1 MPTLTAL
8 NTPNPVQI
16 AAGQYTEIQCRF
28 LSSVSVIGKV
38 ITFSPAIWLDNQ
50 QQIVLTAPVNNMFK
64 ATYPTSGTVE
74 MTWIGNTVLQNWR
87 AQIEYIDALTFD
99 VKFQF
104 IPTTD
109 VNQFVHTAPAITNL
123 TRFTQESL
131 FLSSVYNHDKYLEM
145 AVWLEYDPDTLQ
157 TVMQY
162 AHFPFQLCNWFGDSL
177 LPTIFPLQVGGQPVN
192 GFIVGQ
198 DLDVTIHIDGSG
210 SDPIY
215 IGNDYFIAII
225 RETPETSGNLIDAH
239 ELGYAAVNG
248 NVSGNVST
256 LDNPFISVI
265 PISQAPGILT
275 NQYETE
281 VTIEGVYFN
290 PDYCYRIYIVFNV
303 SGEWHVAKSESICN
317 AGAPNVPT
325 YGAIT
330 TQITQGLNVFTEGCI
345 SNVSPGQVLEVC
357 AIMSQSGYNAAAVTN
372 GIVGTYATNLEAI
385 NVYDSLDGLTT
396 GQLLEEIEGLT
407 FLSLSVDGCYSFTVP
422 EAWSNTQR
430 FIVFEYVF
438 FINDPDEP
446 YRDYI
451 YYAIPISI
459 IDIDT
464 PGAVTLV
471 SIHNADD
478 AVFPNDRICLDY
490 SGVVK
495 LNITHADGA
504 LYDIQII
511 DPNGLVILTP
521 VDFSPAGD
529 AQIIVDSN
537 ALSLDFPKCIKI
549 IATPQSI
556 ATDTC
561 ACFNIELTQ
570 TMVAYGDVLQTVTLD
585 WEVIAPPSPFSSIII
600 KQGDDAAEE
609 FFTDTGTV
617 TYLVQSNNA
626 KITLHFV
633 ITVILEDGCVYTT
646 TPTIQVWNIEGDT
659 NTLNYDIC
667 DAPPDGLLGCDN
679 YPSIQYT
686 CTGLGSTAT
695 LIFNDSQIT
704 SPIATDVREY
714 STDNG
719 ASWLPYVFPVPI
731 ITPALG
737 RWSLTYSDACPPTN
751 VLINVACLAPP
762 LACNNTPKI
771 QCFYDT
777 ATDTFSSV
785 PTINLGGSTV
795 SDWHH
800 EYSDDGGLT
809 FQAYTVPFVV
819 APAIDSIIAIIN
831 PEYGDGCPQGP
842 VKTCAWIRDED
853 VINCD
858 YSDYSLTSVY
868 DSGTGAHIP
877 TFTGDEDVLEV
888 NIKEYSVD
896 GGLTWVT
903 YVTNP
908 VGQLVIFRWTIQF
921 EGCCEEILISGSQQP
936 ADSPVMR
943 RIYEAI
949 NISALGA
956 PQSAFTLPLPAG
968 ATLINSDMISVMF
981 NGVDLLYNVGT
992 FGWTVDL
999 VTGIV
1004 THATAFDPAAFPW
1017 DGVDPDSAT
1026 WLVYEYWVEYL

>member
-38 ITFSPAIWLDNQ
+38 ITFSPGIWFDSEPLMP
-50 QQIVLTAPVNNMFK
+50 TTTPTNNIFK
-64 ATYPTSGTVE
+64 ATYPITGTVE
-74 MTWIGNTVLQNWR
+74 MTWIGSTVLQNWR

-109 VNQFVHTAPAITNL
+109 LNQYTHNSPAITNL
-123 TRFTQESL
+123 GRFTQESL
-131 FLSSVYNHDKYLEM
+131 FLSSVYNHDKSLLM
-145 AVWLEYDPDTLQ
+145 SIWLEGDPDALE
-157 TVMQY
+157 TV
-162 AHFPFQLCNWFGDSL
+162 AFPFQFGNWFGDSL
-177 LPTIFPLQVGGQPVN
+177 LPTTFSLQVGGNPSS

-210 SDPIY
+210 DPVI
-215 IGNDYFIAII
+215 IGNDYFIGII
-225 RETPETSGNLIDAH
+225 RETPETSGNLVDAH

-256 LDNPFISVI
+256 LNNPFISVI
-265 PISQAPGILT
+265 PLQNPPGLGLA

-281 VTIEGVYFN
+281 ATIEGVYFN
-290 PDYCYRIYIVFNV
+290 PDHCYRIYIVFNV
-303 SGEWHVAKSESICN
+303 SGYWHVAKSESICN

-357 AIMSQSGYNAAAVTN
+357 AIMSQSGYNTAAGTN
-372 GIVGTYATNLEAI
+372 GIPGTYLTNLEAI
-385 NVYDSLDGLTT
+385 NVYDSIDGLTP
-396 GQLLEEIEGLT
+396 GQSLEEIDGLT
-407 FLSLSVDGCYSFTVP
+407 FLSLSVDGCYTFTVP
-422 EAWSNTQR
+422 ESWSNTTR

-438 FINDPDEP
+438 LVNDPDEP

-459 IDIDT
+459 IDIET
-464 PGAVTLV
+464 PGPVTLV

-478 AVFPNDRICLDY
+478 VVFPNDRICLDY

-495 LNITHADGA
+495 LNINHADGP

-521 VDFSPAGD
+521 ADFSPAGD

-537 ALSLDFPKCIKI
+537 ALSLDFPKCIKV

-556 ATDTC
+556 SIPVCD
-561 ACFNIELTQ
+561 CFNIELTQ
-570 TMVAYGDVLQTVTLD
+570 TMVQSGDVLQTVNLD
-585 WEVIAPPSPFSSIII
+585 WEVLLPPSPFSSIII
-600 KQGDDAAEE
+600 KQGSDPAQE
-609 FFTDTGTV
+609 FFTQTGTV
-617 TYLVQSNNA
+617 TYLVPTNNA

-646 TPTIQVWNIEGDT
+646 TPTIQVWNIEADT

-667 DAPPDGLLGCDN
+667 TTPPDGSLGCDN
-679 YPSIQYT
+679 YPSIQYA
-686 CTGLGSTAT
+686 CTGVGSLAT
-695 LIFNDSQIT
+695 VTFNTSQIT
-704 SPIATDVREY
+704 SVIATEVKEY
-714 STDNG
+714 SLDGGDT
-719 ASWLPYVFPVPI
+719 WTPYTVAIVA
-731 ITPALG
+731 PAIA
-737 RWSLTYSDACPPTN
+737 RWSITYTDGCPDTI
-751 VLINVACLAPP
+751 VSIYVTCLAPP
-762 LACNNTPKI
+762 LACNNVPKI
-771 QCFYDT
+771 QCLYDID
-777 ATDTFSSV
+777 TDTFSIV
-785 PTINLGGSTV
+785 TTINANGSTI
-795 SDWHH
+795 SDWHA

-809 FQAYTVPFVV
+809 FVPYTIPFVV
-819 APAIDSIIAIIN
+819 APTIDSIIAIIN
-831 PEYGDGCPQGP
+831 PEYADGCPQGP
-842 VKTCAWIRDED
+842 LRTCAWIRDED
-853 VINCD
+853 AVNCD
-858 YSDYSLTSVY
+858 YSDYSLTSAY
-868 DSGTGAHIP
+868 DSGSGAHIP
-877 TFTGDEDVLEV
+877 TFTGDEDLLDL
-888 NIKEYSVD
+888 NIKEYSTD
-896 GGLTWVT
+896 GGLTWAT

-908 VGQLVIFRWTIQF
+908 IGQLVIFRWTIRF
-921 EGCCEEILISGSQQP
+921 EGCCEEIFISGSMAP
-936 ADSPVMR
+936 MALTGSR
-943 RIYEAI
+943 WRKYYAF

-956 PQSAFTLPLPAG
+956 PQSAFTLPMPVG
-968 ATLINSDMISVMF
+968 ATLINEEMISVMF
-981 NGVDLLYNVGT
+981 NGLDLLYNVGT

-1004 THATAFDPAAFPW
+1004 THATAFDPVDFPW
-1017 DGVDPDSAT
+1017 DSPDVDSAT
-1026 WLVYEYWVEYL
+1026 WLVYEYWIEYL